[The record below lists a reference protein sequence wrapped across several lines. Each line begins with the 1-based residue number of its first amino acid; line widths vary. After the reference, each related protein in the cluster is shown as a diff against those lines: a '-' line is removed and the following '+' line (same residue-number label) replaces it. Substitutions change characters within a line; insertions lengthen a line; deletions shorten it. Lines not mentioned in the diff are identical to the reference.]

1 MVVQRQ
7 NPAYRP
13 ARILFFHVFRHT
25 SDIRPSNLSK
35 EGIGRIAE
43 RPADDET
50 SGSARRAFRGRRHHA
65 SRRIIERSAARPG
78 GQGHRRRRPGVGGT
92 AAVHERA
99 RVQPCAQVPGH
110 RPRRRGREPGDR
122 GQDHDPALDVSQGER
137 VLHMGVPHRREPPQG
152 LPHASVRERP
162 VQLRDVRG
170 RHRRRAREGRP
181 RPVRRG
187 RPRHAGA

>member
-110 RPRRRGREPGDR
+110 RPRRRGRRLRKRRYWLGEARSAAPGQRLQILDVPDR
-122 GQDHDPALDVSQGER
+122 GELLPTEATRRQALRHGCT
-137 VLHMGVPHRREPPQG
+137 
-152 LPHASVRERP
+152 ASP
-162 VQLRDVRG
+162 
-170 RHRRRAREGRP
+170 
-181 RPVRRG
+181 
-187 RPRHAGA
+187 